1 MNTMTKDFYTSFLNY
16 ISQKELKKLYS
27 SLSKQKFS
35 VKGFPPNKTPPA
47 TMLAHLIAKREKA
60 FFDILEESYSIDFDS
75 CDDATNAFTPDTAV
89 TCLAYLIKSGMTDE
103 TFLIPLLEKEDD
115 IREEIQASPE
125 TGKAKKKAE
134 GFREKYLSTRREFL
148 QLREDYEELQIENTK
163 LKSELS
169 EEANKLTLVREELR
183 QFEEE
188 SESTITQLRGQISE
202 LENTII
208 EYQQTSKVQVAPV
221 LIIMDADESDELGI
235 DILPYD
241 NILKLLEI
249 ADKYD
254 KILLVIND
262 LPFSVKRKIYKI
274 DTTQEK
280 LVTFSTKQEMLE
292 YAKQWRKN

>member
-16 ISQKELKKLYS
+16 ISPKELKKLYS
-27 SLSKQKFS
+27 SLSRQKFS
-35 VKGFPPNKTPPA
+35 VKGFSPNKTPPT
-47 TMLAHLIAKREKA
+47 TMLAPLIAKREKA
-60 FFDILEESYSIDFDS
+60 FFDILEESCTTDFDS

-134 GFREKYLSTRREFL
+134 EFREKYLSTRRELL
-148 QLREDYEELQIENTK
+148 QLREDYKELQIASAK

-169 EEANKLTLVREELR
+169 EEANKLSLAREELR
-183 QFEEE
+183 QFEKE
-188 SESTITQLRGQISE
+188 SEATITQLRSKISE
-202 LENTII
+202 LERTII
-208 EYQQTSKVQVAPV
+208 GYQQTSTSQVAPV
-221 LIIMDADESDELGI
+221 LIIMDADKSDDLGI
-235 DILPYD
+235 DILSYD
-241 NILKLLEI
+241 NILNLLEI

-254 KILLVIND
+254 KVLLVIND
-262 LPFSVKRKIYKI
+262 IPFSVNRKIYRI
-274 DTTQEK
+274 DAIQEK

-292 YAKQWRKN
+292 YAKQWRNS